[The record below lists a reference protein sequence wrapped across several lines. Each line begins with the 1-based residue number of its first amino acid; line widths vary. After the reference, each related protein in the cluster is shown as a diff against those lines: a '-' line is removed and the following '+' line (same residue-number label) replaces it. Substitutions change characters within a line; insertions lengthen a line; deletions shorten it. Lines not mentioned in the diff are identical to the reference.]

1 MFQRLLFP
9 ILIACGLLTGCGGAP
24 DTAARNRTFYD
35 WTAAGPGNTAAQ
47 FEQRYP
53 PLDLAEKQP
62 NPEYIGVTVVRGGIR
77 LSRPKEWMIREASNE
92 PARAYIQYTSPRA
105 YSFGIYERP
114 DSPTDLW
121 RDVLTRYEDDVAS
134 VGAKAVGRR
143 VPVATWR
150 GQGRAYS
157 IERKVEAAKRP
168 LISRAREII
177 LRGEHRIVIV
187 QIVHDGEDLS
197 GIDTELS
204 RVIGTLEV
212 L

>member
-1 MFQRLLFP
+1 MACAWLL
-9 ILIACGLLTGCGGAP
+9 GCGGAP
-24 DTAARNRTFYD
+24 DTAQRNRTFYD
-35 WTAAGPGNTAAQ
+35 WTVAGPGSAAGQ

-53 PLDLAEKQP
+53 PLDFAEKAP
-62 NPEYIGVTVVRGGIR
+62 NPEYIGVTVVRGGVR
-77 LSRPKEWMIREASNE
+77 LSRPKEWMIREASIE

-114 DSPTDLW
+114 DSPADLW
-121 RDVLTRYEDDVAS
+121 RDILTRYEDDVAS

-157 IERKVEAAKRP
+157 VERKVEAAKRP
-168 LISRAREII
+168 LISRSREIV
-177 LRGEHRIVIV
+177 LRGEHRVVIV
-187 QIVHDGEDLS
+187 QIVHDEADLS
-197 GIDTELS
+197 AIDAELA
-204 RVIGTLEV
+204 RVVGTLEV

>member
-1 MFQRLLFP
+1 LHRPLLFS
-9 ILIACGLLTGCGGAP
+9 LACAWLAGCGGAP

-35 WTAAGPGNTAAQ
+35 WTVSGGNTTAQ

-53 PLDLAEKQP
+53 PLDYAEKQP
-62 NPEYIGVTVVRGGIR
+62 NPEYLGVLVVRGGIR

-92 PARAYIQYTSPRA
+92 PGRAYIQYTSPRA
-105 YSFGIYERP
+105 YSFGVYERP

-121 RDVLTRYEDDVAS
+121 RDILTRYEDDVAS

-168 LISRAREII
+168 LISRSREIL

-197 GIDTELS
+197 AIDDELA
-204 RVIGTLEV
+204 RVIVTMEV

>member
-1 MFQRLLFP
+1 MQRPLLF
-9 ILIACGLLTGCGGAP
+9 LAAVACLAGCGGAS
-24 DTAARNRTFYD
+24 DNATRNRTFYD
-35 WTAAGPGNTAAQ
+35 WSSAGPGNTTAQ

-53 PLDLAEKQP
+53 PLDFAEKLP
-62 NPEYIGVTVVRGGIR
+62 NPEYIGVSIVRGGVR
-77 LSRPKEWMIREASNE
+77 LSRPKEWMVREASNE
-92 PARAYIQYTSPRA
+92 PGRAYIQYTSPNA

-114 DSPTDLW
+114 DSPDDLW
-121 RDVLTRYEDDVAS
+121 RDILNRYEDDVAS
-134 VGAKAVGRR
+134 VGAKVVGKR

-168 LISRAREII
+168 LISRAREVVV
-177 LRGEHRIVIV
+177 RGEHRVVIV

-197 GIDTELS
+197 GIDAELA
-204 RVIGTLEV
+204 RVVGTLEV

>member
-1 MFQRLLFP
+1 MV
-9 ILIACGLLTGCGGAP
+9 CGVLVGCGGAP

-35 WTAAGPGNTAAQ
+35 WSTAGPGTTAGQ

-62 NPEYIGVTVVRGGIR
+62 NPEYLGVLVVRGGIR
-77 LSRPKEWMIREASNE
+77 LSRPKDWMIREASNE
-92 PARAYIQYTSPRA
+92 PARSYIQYTSPRA

-114 DSPTDLW
+114 DSPADLW
-121 RDVLTRYEDDVAS
+121 RDILTRYEDDVAS
-134 VGAKAVGRR
+134 VGAKAVGKR

-157 IERKVEAAKRP
+157 VERKVEAAKRP
-168 LISRAREII
+168 LISRSREVV
-177 LRGEHRIVIV
+177 LRGEHRVVIV

-197 GIDTELS
+197 AIDAELA

>member
-1 MFQRLLFP
+1 MHRTLPLFF
-9 ILIACGLLTGCGGAP
+9 LCVALSACGGAR
-24 DTAARNRTFYD
+24 DTAERNRTFYD
-35 WTAAGPGNTAAQ
+35 WSSAGPGNTTAQ

-53 PLDLAEKQP
+53 PLDFAERPP
-62 NPEYIGVTVVRGGIR
+62 NPEYMGVSIVRGGVR

-92 PARAYIQYTSPRA
+92 PARAYIQYTSPNA

-114 DSPTDLW
+114 DSPQDLW
-121 RDVLTRYEDDVAS
+121 LDILTRYEDDIAS
-134 VGAKAVGRR
+134 VGAKAVGKR

-168 LISRAREII
+168 LISHAREYV

-187 QIVHDGEDLS
+187 QVVHDGEDFS
-197 GIDTELS
+197 GIDAELA

>member
-1 MFQRLLFP
+1 LHRPVLFP
-9 ILIACGLLTGCGGAP
+9 ILVLCGAVAGCGGAP

-35 WTAAGPGNTAAQ
+35 WSSAGPGTGAQ

-62 NPEYIGVTVVRGGIR
+62 NPEYIGVSIVRGGVR

-114 DSPTDLW
+114 DSPSDLW
-121 RDVLTRYEDDVAS
+121 LDILTRYEDDVAS

-143 VPVATWR
+143 IPVATWR

-168 LISRAREII
+168 LISRSREIV
-177 LRGEHRIVIV
+177 LRGEHRVVIV

-197 GIDTELS
+197 GIDTELA

>member
-1 MFQRLLFP
+1 LHRALLS
-9 ILIACGLLTGCGGAP
+9 LVACGALASCGGAP
-24 DTAARNRTFYD
+24 DSAQRNRTFYD
-35 WTAAGPGNTAAQ
+35 WSTAGPGATAAQ

-62 NPEYIGVTVVRGGIR
+62 NPEYIGVTIVRGGVR
-77 LSRPKEWMIREASNE
+77 LSRPREWMIREASNE
-92 PARAYIQYTSPRA
+92 PGRAYIQYTSPNA

-114 DSPTDLW
+114 DSPSDLW
-121 RDVLTRYEDDVAS
+121 LDILTRYEDDVAS
-134 VGAKAVGRR
+134 VGAKAVGKR

-168 LISRAREII
+168 LISRSREVV
-177 LRGEHRIVIV
+177 LRGDHRIVIV

-197 GIDTELS
+197 GIDAELA
-204 RVIGTLEV
+204 RVVGTLEV

>member
-1 MFQRLLFP
+1 LHRPVFFRIIVVCSWL
-9 ILIACGLLTGCGGAP
+9 AGCGGAP

-35 WTAAGPGNTAAQ
+35 WSSAGPGNTTAQ

-53 PLDLAEKQP
+53 PLDLGEKQP
-62 NPEYIGVTVVRGGIR
+62 NPEYTGVLIVRGGVR

-92 PARAYIQYTSPRA
+92 PGRAYIQYTSPRA
-105 YSFGIYERP
+105 YSFGVYERP
-114 DSPTDLW
+114 DSPSDLW
-121 RDVLTRYEDDVAS
+121 LDILTRYEDDVAS
-134 VGAKAVGRR
+134 VGAKAVGKR

-168 LISRAREII
+168 LISRSREIV
-177 LRGEHRIVIV
+177 LRGEHRVVIV

-197 GIDTELS
+197 AIDAELA

>member
-1 MFQRLLFP
+1 M
-9 ILIACGLLTGCGGAP
+9 ACWLAGCGGAP

-35 WTAAGPGNTAAQ
+35 WSSAGPGNTAAQ

-53 PLDLAEKQP
+53 PLDWAEKQP
-62 NPEYIGVTVVRGGIR
+62 NPEYIGVTIVRGGVH
-77 LSRPKEWMIREASNE
+77 LSRPKDWTIREASNE

-114 DSPTDLW
+114 DSPGDLW

-168 LISRAREII
+168 LISRSREIV
-177 LRGEHRIVIV
+177 LRGESRIVIV
-187 QIVHDGEDLS
+187 QIVHDGEDMS
-197 GIDTELS
+197 AIDAELA
-204 RVIGTLEV
+204 RVVGTLEV